1 MDRRMSPGSRLKSL
15 EFSKKNFEV
24 KRRELRALACSLCL
38 REREGG
44 PPRGDGWT
52 TRPGV
57 SEQERRARTRVSFWR
72 SPGHRLLGKLLT
84 PVLILVAMIPGL
96 LAQSSAEAGDDS
108 LEPFRVEVEAVNV
121 LVAVHHKKTG
131 RFVTN
136 LSPQHFI
143 VKEDGRRQQL
153 TNFAPQTN
161 LPLTIAICVDASAS
175 VRLKLGFEKE
185 VATDFLF
192 DVMRPT
198 DKALLLEFDT
208 GVTLL
213 HDFTSNPN
221 ALLAEIDNLRA
232 GGGTSLYDAIYLISE
247 QKMLQEYG
255 RKTILVLSDGSDLT
269 SVHTFDETLR
279 MAYMAES
286 TIYAISTTRFGAGE
300 DARGD
305 KALEKLTEN
314 TGGTVFFPH
323 SSNNLA
329 EAFTTIDQELRS
341 QYNLTYV
348 PTNKKKDG
356 TLRKIEVE
364 VKADDVRIRHRRGYY
379 APFDP
384 MDKWNRRALER
395 EQRRFQD
402 EQEKQEKAKDKGKE

>member
-1 MDRRMSPGSRLKSL
+1 MSPGNLL
-15 EFSKKNFEV
+15 
-24 KRRELRALACSLCL
+24 
-38 REREGG
+38 
-44 PPRGDGWT
+44 
-52 TRPGV
+52 
-57 SEQERRARTRVSFWR
+57 TRVLIVLFLMPASWASQAPRPRPQTKCWNR
-72 SPGHRLLGKLLT
+72 SG
-84 PVLILVAMIPGL
+84 
-96 LAQSSAEAGDDS
+96 
-108 LEPFRVEVEAVNV
+108 VEVDAVNV

-143 VKEDGRRQQL
+143 IKEDGRRQQI
-153 TNFAPQTN
+153 TNFAAQTN

-269 SVHTFDETLR
+269 SVRTFDETLR
-279 MAYMAES
+279 MAYMAE
-286 TIYAISTTRFGAGE
+286 IDHLRHQH
-300 DARGD
+300 D
-305 KALEKLTEN
+305 
-314 TGGTVFFPH
+314 TV
-323 SSNNLA
+323 
-329 EAFTTIDQELRS
+329 
-341 QYNLTYV
+341 
-348 PTNKKKDG
+348 
-356 TLRKIEVE
+356 
-364 VKADDVRIRHRRGYY
+364 RR
-379 APFDP
+379 
-384 MDKWNRRALER
+384 R
-395 EQRRFQD
+395 
-402 EQEKQEKAKDKGKE
+402 

>member
-1 MDRRMSPGSRLKSL
+1 M
-15 EFSKKNFEV
+15 
-24 KRRELRALACSLCL
+24 
-38 REREGG
+38 
-44 PPRGDGWT
+44 
-52 TRPGV
+52 
-57 SEQERRARTRVSFWR
+57 
-72 SPGHRLLGKLLT
+72 
-84 PVLILVAMIPGL
+84 
-96 LAQSSAEAGDDS
+96 
-108 LEPFRVEVEAVNV
+108 EAVNV
-121 LVAVHHKKTG
+121 LVAVHDKDTG

-143 VKEDGRRQQL
+143 VKEDGRRQRI
-153 TNFAPQTN
+153 TNFAAQTN

-232 GGGTSLYDAIYLISE
+232 GGGTSLYDAIYLVSE

-279 MAYMAES
+279 MAFLAES

-300 DARGD
+300 DAKGD
-305 KALEKLTEN
+305 DALEK
-314 TGGTVFFPH
+314 
-323 SSNNLA
+323 
-329 EAFTTIDQELRS
+329 IDGEHR
-341 QYNLTYV
+341 
-348 PTNKKKDG
+348 
-356 TLRKIEVE
+356 
-364 VKADDVRIRHRRGYY
+364 RHRLLSPFQQQPGGRFPDHRYRAAEPVQHHLRPPPTGRRT
-379 APFDP
+379 APSGRSR
-384 MDKWNRRALER
+384 WR
-395 EQRRFQD
+395 
-402 EQEKQEKAKDKGKE
+402 

>member
-1 MDRRMSPGSRLKSL
+1 MRSL
-15 EFSKKNFEV
+15 EFSRKSFEA

-38 REREGG
+38 RQRKGG
-44 PPRGDGWT
+44 PFLGNDWE
-52 TRPGV
+52 TRPDL
-57 SEQERRARTRVSFWR
+57 SAQEERARARVSFWR

-84 PVLILVAMIPGL
+84 PVLLVLALIPGL
-96 LAQSSAEAGDDS
+96 LAQSSAEAGDDP

-143 VKEDGRRQQL
+143 IKEDGRRQQI
-153 TNFAPQTN
+153 TNFAAQTN

-269 SVHTFDETLR
+269 SVRTFDETLR
-279 MAYMAES
+279 MAYMAEA

-305 KALEKLTEN
+305 KALEKLTGN

-329 EAFTTIDQELRS
+329 EAFKTIDQELRS

-384 MDKWNRRALER
+384 MDKWKQRAMER
-395 EQRRFQD
+395 EQRRFQE
-402 EQEKQEKAKDKGKE
+402 EQEKGKAQEEPASEK

>member
-1 MDRRMSPGSRLKSL
+1 MS
-15 EFSKKNFEV
+15 
-24 KRRELRALACSLCL
+24 
-38 REREGG
+38 
-44 PPRGDGWT
+44 
-52 TRPGV
+52 
-57 SEQERRARTRVSFWR
+57 SENLII
-72 SPGHRLLGKLLT
+72 RLLIVLFLT
-84 PVLILVAMIPGL
+84 TGL
-96 LAQSSAEAGDDS
+96 PAQSDTAAVDDP

-121 LVAVHHKKTG
+121 LVAVHDKKTG

-143 VKEDGRRQQL
+143 VKEDGRHQRI

-198 DKALLLEFDT
+198 DKALLVEFDT

-269 SVHTFDETLR
+269 STHSFDETLR
-279 MAYMAES
+279 MAYLAES

-300 DARGD
+300 DAKGD
-305 KALEKLTEN
+305 DALEKLTES

-329 EAFTTIDQELRS
+329 EAFKTIDTELRS

-348 PTNKKKDG
+348 PTNRKKDG
-356 TLRKIEVE
+356 TFRKIEIE
-364 VKADDVRIRHRRGYY
+364 VKADDVRVRHRVGYY
-379 APFDP
+379 APYDP
-384 MDKWNRRALER
+384 MDKWKQRALER
-395 EQRRFQD
+395 EQRRFQK
-402 EQEKQEKAKDKGKE
+402 EQEEREKAKRKKNK

>member
-1 MDRRMSPGSRLKSL
+1 MS
-15 EFSKKNFEV
+15 
-24 KRRELRALACSLCL
+24 
-38 REREGG
+38 
-44 PPRGDGWT
+44 
-52 TRPGV
+52 
-57 SEQERRARTRVSFWR
+57 SENLITS
-72 SPGHRLLGKLLT
+72 
-84 PVLILVAMIPGL
+84 VLIVWFLTTGL
-96 LAQSSAEAGDDS
+96 PAQSDTAAGDDS

-121 LVAVHHKKTG
+121 LVAVHDKKTG

-143 VKEDGRRQQL
+143 VKEDGRHQRI
-153 TNFAPQTN
+153 TNFAAQTN

-198 DKALLLEFDT
+198 DKALLVEFDT

-255 RKTILVLSDGSDLT
+255 RKTILVLFGRVGPDQRPQLRRDAPDGLPGRI
-269 SVHTFDETLR
+269 HHLR
-279 MAYMAES
+279 HQHHPVRS
-286 TIYAISTTRFGAGE
+286 GRGRQGRRRPGKTDGE
-300 DARGD
+300 HRRNR
-305 KALEKLTEN
+305 LL
-314 TGGTVFFPH
+314 PH

-329 EAFTTIDQELRS
+329 EAFKTIDTELRS

-348 PTNKKKDG
+348 PTNRKKDG
-356 TLRKIEVE
+356 TFRKIEIE
-364 VKADDVRIRHRRGYY
+364 VKADDVRVRHRVGYY
-379 APFDP
+379 APYDP
-384 MDKWNRRALER
+384 MDKWKQRALER
-395 EQRRFQD
+395 EQRRFQ
-402 EQEKQEKAKDKGKE
+402 EEREKAKEKGKE

>member
-1 MDRRMSPGSRLKSL
+1 MNRRMSQGKILI
-15 EFSKKNFEV
+15 
-24 KRRELRALACSLCL
+24 RALIVLSL
-38 REREGG
+38 
-44 PPRGDGWT
+44 
-52 TRPGV
+52 
-57 SEQERRARTRVSFWR
+57 
-72 SPGHRLLGKLLT
+72 
-84 PVLILVAMIPGL
+84 IPGL
-96 LAQSSAEAGDDS
+96 LPQAGSGAGDDP
-108 LEPFRVEVEAVNV
+108 LEPFRVQVEAVNV
-121 LVAVHHKKTG
+121 LVAVHDKDTG

-143 VKEDGRRQQL
+143 VKEDGRRQRI
-153 TNFAPQTN
+153 TNFAAQTN

-232 GGGTSLYDAIYLISE
+232 GGGTSLYDAIYLVSE

-279 MAYMAES
+279 MAFLAES

-300 DARGD
+300 DAKGD
-305 KALEKLTEN
+305 DALEKLTES

-329 EAFTTIDQELRS
+329 DAFQTIDTELRS
-341 QYNLTYV
+341 QYNITYV
-348 PTNKKKDG
+348 PTNRKKDG
-356 TLRKIEVE
+356 TFRKIEVE
-364 VKADDVRIRHRRGYY
+364 VKADDVRVRHRVGYY
-379 APFDP
+379 APYDP
-384 MDKWNRRALER
+384 MDKWNQRALER
-395 EQRRFQD
+395 EQRRFEE
-402 EQEKQEKAKDKGKE
+402 EQEEAAKKAREKDKK